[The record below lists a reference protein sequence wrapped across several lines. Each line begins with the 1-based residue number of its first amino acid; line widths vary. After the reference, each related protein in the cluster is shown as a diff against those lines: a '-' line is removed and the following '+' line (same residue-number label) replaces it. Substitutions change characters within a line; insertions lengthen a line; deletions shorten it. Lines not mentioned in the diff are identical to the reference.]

1 MFRRIGVFF
10 TIVAVALSLMALPAL
25 AHHEDQTCP
34 DLLGDTDNQHPSGK
48 DRHCESGGSGTQ
60 GKAKSDPDDDGRG
73 PDRTN
78 GGMDQA
84 GETGGVDHAD
94 QDGNNGCGNDDDF
107 EDDNEGWCGKNP
119 KARSAKVE
127 EIAGDS
133 NGSTSSPSEVLGSGS
148 VTNGPTE
155 VLGSG
160 SATTASPMIEV
171 LSGGATLAPKTTEVL
186 GAGFV
191 RSTGPKGTAVLG
203 EQWVRGQALAA
214 TGIDSSTLLLAGLLL
229 AIAGLIMVRMSK
241 TQSEAV
247 APTGI
252 IWE

>member
-10 TIVAVALSLMALPAL
+10 TIVAVALSLMALPAM

-84 GETGGVDHAD
+84 GGSGGADHAD

-119 KARSAKVE
+119 KRGGAQGGQVAE
-127 EIAGDS
+127 DS
-133 NGSTSSPSEVLGSGS
+133 NDSSGGSTSGGSEVLGTGS
-148 VTNGPTE
+148 VTTP
-155 VLGSG
+155 
-160 SATTASPMIEV
+160 SPMIEV
-171 LSGGATLAPKTTEVL
+171 LSAGATLAPKTTEVL
-186 GAGFV
+186 GAGFM
-191 RSTGPKGTAVLG
+191 RSTAPKGTAVLG
-203 EQWVRGQALAA
+203 EQLVRGQALAA
-214 TGIDSSTLLLAGLLL
+214 TGIDSSALLLAGLLL

-247 APTGI
+247 SPAGTV
-252 IWE
+252 WE